1 MSQITLL
8 LTGAFIFGVGLFA
21 QVDTMLFLAAIT
33 RLAEPRQAP
42 SNDLLVESR
51 LGHLGLTVIALIY
64 VLVTLWQQ

>member
-1 MSQITLL
+1 
-8 LTGAFIFGVGLFA
+8 LFA
-21 QVDTMLFLAAIT
+21 KVDIMLFLAAIT